1 MEKIRRNLL
10 CHSVSYLYLCKAKYV
25 EMMREFEI
33 RTMVRVLQENELS
46 SEDKKLISSAK
57 EATNNSYSP
66 YSHFKVGAALL
77 LENNEI
83 ITGSN
88 QENAAYPVGCCA
100 ERTALFW
107 CKANR
112 PGINIKAIAIAARQ
126 NEDFTLSPIAPC
138 GMCRQ
143 ALIEVEHIQKES
155 IRVLL
160 YGQNGTYCTES
171 IACLLPLTFGADD
184 LKG

>member
-1 MEKIRRNLL
+1 MKEIILQTNI
-10 CHSVSYLYLCKAKYV
+10 KACT
-25 EMMREFEI
+25 I
-33 RTMVRVLQENELS
+33 DELS
-46 SEDKKLISSAK
+46 AQDREIVEVARK
-57 EATNNSYSP
+57 ATANSYAV
-66 YSHFKVGAALL
+66 YSGFNVGAAVRLSDG
-77 LENNEI
+77 
-83 ITGSN
+83 TVVSGTN